1 MAVLPSSLGDLQ
13 GVHLSSIQ
21 SLLKFVLFVPV
32 IALVVY
38 ILFNEVVRLRARI
51 PKLPG
56 PRGYP
61 LLGSLPSLRG
71 TATSDEYRI
80 WAERYGDVFQ
90 VQLGNV
96 PAVIV
101 NSAAAARALFI
112 TQREATNSR
121 PVFYVLHKKVQQ
133 GASVMSIGTSPWD
146 ESCKRRRKVAATA
159 LNKTSTESY
168 LPILDLE
175 SRAFIQDM
183 LASCKGGKDSVDI
196 LDPTRKFALNLSLTL
211 AYGTRVE
218 DVKDLHRDLVVS
230 EILYIEDEISKFR
243 NPTSN
248 FSNYIPLL
256 RPLNTIAGWLGL
268 QKGSHMADVG
278 KRRYAYHQALQEKL
292 RVDIADGVDRPCIQ
306 GNVLKDPE
314 SKGLTEGELLSIGL
328 SMLAGADTTKRSIMW
343 AILLLAHRQDIQ
355 EKAYQ
360 AIKTADPELLKSPN
374 VAHSKVEYIE
384 AFTKEVGRYFVVQR
398 LALPKATYSEVQW
411 NGATIPPNTLLFLN
425 AWACSRE
432 TCSRIA
438 LLMFQLLDATLF
450 SDPTIF
456 APERW
461 LDGDQTANRH
471 QYAFGIGGRMC
482 VASHVATKALYT
494 VFLHIISHFQILPAK
509 ETMDPIVA
517 DPIEG
522 LLVRENPI
530 AGPKARLVRFVP
542 RNADV
547 TRQTLSLSF

>member
-1 MAVLPSSLGDLQ
+1 MAVLPTSLSDLPAFD
-13 GVHLSSIQ
+13 L
-21 SLLKFVLFVPV
+21 SLLSLLAKLLFIVPTV
-32 IALVVY
+32 SLTLY
-38 ILFNEVVRLRARI
+38 ILLNEVVRLRARI

-56 PRGYP
+56 PLGYP

-80 WAERYGDVFQ
+80 WAQRYGDVFQ

-101 NSAAAARALFI
+101 NSTAAARALFI
-112 TQREATNSR
+112 GQREATNSR

-133 GASVMSIGTSPWD
+133 GGPVTSIGTSPWND
-146 ESCKRRRKVAATA
+146 SCKRRRKVAATA

-168 LPILDLE
+168 YPILDLE
-175 SRAFIQDM
+175 SRAFILDI
-183 LASCKGGKDSVDI
+183 LSSCKGGKESVDV
-196 LDPTRKFALNLSLTL
+196 LDLTRKFALNLSLTL

-218 DVKDLHRDLVVS
+218 DVKDLHRDLVIS

-278 KRRYAYHQALQEKL
+278 KRRVAYHNVLQEKL
-292 RVDIADGVDRPCIQ
+292 RRDIADGVDRPCIQ

-314 SKGLTEGELLSIGL
+314 SKGLTDGELLSVGL
-328 SMLAGADTTKRSIMW
+328 SMLAGADTTKRSLMW
-343 AILLLAHRQDIQ
+343 AILLLAHRPDIQ
-355 EKAYQ
+355 ERAYQ
-360 AIKTADPELLKSPN
+360 AIRDVDTKLLESPHA
-374 VAHSKVEYIE
+374 AHSRVEYVE

-398 LALPKATYSEVQW
+398 LALPKATYSEVRW

-425 AWACSRE
+425 SWACTRDPSV
-432 TCSRIA
+432 
-438 LLMFQLLDATLF
+438 F
-450 SDPTIF
+450 SDPTTF

-461 LDGDQTANRH
+461 MDGDQTANRH

-482 VASHVATKALYT
+482 VASHVATKALYA
-494 VFLHIISHFQILPAK
+494 VFLHLIAHFQILPA
-509 ETMDPIVA
+509 EDTMDPIVA

-522 LLVRENPI
+522 LLTRENPI
-530 AGPKARLVRFVP
+530 AGPKARTVRFVP
-542 RNADV
+542 RNSDV
-547 TRQTLSLSF
+547 TRRMLSSGS